1 MSESRANDV
10 DEAVAL
16 SRQAIAKV
24 AHLNRTPR
32 EGVTTNGIVSVLNDA
47 VRRTEALGGEEG
59 E

>member
-16 SRQAIAKV
+16 IQQAIEKV
-24 AHLNRTPR
+24 EHLNRTPR

-47 VRRTEALGGEEG
+47 VRRIEALGGEEG